1 VEEMKDKVKDFMRP
15 GVLTCRKETKIGQ
28 VAMMLDQHKVHSL
41 MVTDRDGRIIG
52 VITDFDLLAGEWLSA
67 DPQSLEVM
75 RGLTAGDLM
84 SSPVASIEASAT
96 IKEASQRLVQEGI
109 RRLLVTEQGKPV
121 GVISVSD
128 IVAQIGS
135 AERLGRGQ
143 VGDVM
148 SDAYLVC
155 RDKTPVTAAARA
167 MTSAG
172 WRSVVVVDAM
182 GHPLG
187 VVSGLDMLPVCAE
200 KDCQQ
205 VTVSEIM
212 HPPLAIP
219 INASLQEAAN
229 LLIEHHYHRLI
240 VVDPEQPDAMP
251 LGVIS
256 TFDIVAEMAR
266 PDSVW
271 QK

>member
-1 VEEMKDKVKDFMRP
+1 MKDKVKDFMRP

-28 VAMMLDQHKVHSL
+28 VAVMLDQHKVHSL

-135 AERLGRGQ
+135 AERLERGQ

-200 KDCQQ
+200 KDCQK

-212 HPPLAIP
+212 HEPLAIP
-219 INASLQEAAN
+219 INASLQEAAS

-240 VVDPEQPDAMP
+240 VIDPDQPDAMP